1 MLSQPVPRGKLYQFS
16 VTHQL
21 NSSPCRYV
29 AEKLSADLN
38 TKARFVFCSVQ
49 LRMSA
54 VNVPLPALLLLRRCC
69 WAPNSGQQSIGIS
82 CPSGALQQTRRT
94 LLRRSRDGTDR
105 RADGRTPVCYIDLVP
120 HTMRQ
125 CQRYQFPCCKG
136 VQVQYPMRN
145 VGGVLTAYLPPLRRE
160 PVGGL

>member
-1 MLSQPVPRGKLYQFS
+1 LTPWSGASDTDGVLSQPVPRGKLYQFS

-54 VNVPLPALLLLRRCC
+54 VNVPLPAFAVAAPLLLGTQRRAAIDWYILPVGCSAANPPHAAAAVNR
-69 WAPNSGQQSIGIS
+69 WDR
-82 CPSGALQQTRRT
+82 QTGRRT
-94 LLRRSRDGTDR
+94 DTGPLYRPCSAYYASVPKISVSLL
-105 RADGRTPVCYIDLVP
+105 
-120 HTMRQ
+120 
-125 CQRYQFPCCKG
+125 
-136 VQVQYPMRN
+136 
-145 VGGVLTAYLPPLRRE
+145 
-160 PVGGL
+160 

>member
-1 MLSQPVPRGKLYQFS
+1 MSPRNSAPTSTPRHVSSFAVFSFVCQLSTCHCP
-16 VTHQL
+16 H
-21 NSSPCRYV
+21 
-29 AEKLSADLN
+29 
-38 TKARFVFCSVQ
+38 
-49 LRMSA
+49 
-54 VNVPLPALLLLRRCC
+54 LLLLRRCC
-69 WAPNSGQQSIGIS
+69 WAPNAGQQSIGIS
-82 CPSGALQQTRRT
+82 CPSGAQQQTRRT
-94 LLRRSRDGTDR
+94 LLRRSIDGTDR

-145 VGGVLTAYLPPLRRE
+145 VGGVLTAHLPPLRRE